1 MSFRDRTHAGQ
12 ELALR
17 LVEWADSGDL
27 VNLLLLAV
35 PRGGVP
41 VAAEVARALKMPLD
55 VLVARRVTTPVRPDI
70 AIGAIVGEEPPL
82 FDRRGLELLNLSE
95 DRLGADVARERN
107 ELHHLEHLCRGGRPA
122 PSARGRTVVL
132 IDDGLTTGLTA
143 TAALRHLRRQEPARL
158 VLAVPVGNPRV
169 VSAVQREADDVVC
182 LAQPP
187 SLHAVG
193 DWYEDFT
200 PVSDEALVDT
210 LHALHATA

>member
-1 MSFRDRTHAGQ
+1 MPFRDRTHAGQ

-17 LVEWADSGDL
+17 LVEWAGSGDL
-27 VNLLLLAV
+27 ADLTLLAL

-41 VAAEVARALKMPLD
+41 VAAEVARALKVPLD
-55 VLVARRVTTPVRPDI
+55 VLVARPVGTPARPGVV
-70 AIGAIVGEEPPL
+70 IGAIVAEEPPL

-107 ELHHLEHLCRGGRPA
+107 ELHRLEHLCRGTRSA
-122 PSARGRTVVL
+122 PPVRGRTVVL
-132 IDDGLTTGLTA
+132 VDDGLTTGLTA

-158 VLAVPVGNPRV
+158 VAAVPVGDPR
-169 VSAVQREADDVVC
+169 AVAAVRREADDVVC

-187 SLHAVG
+187 ALHAVA
-193 DWYEDFT
+193 DWYEDLA
-200 PVSDEALVDT
+200 PVTDEALVRT